1 MRQGVYYILCEP
13 NITMPPKV
21 AFEEPE
27 ESEYMEE
34 EDEDYTEG
42 LDVASLFMTEEGDN
56 VATALVKIGDHVE
69 KLGKMMD
76 TQNKI
81 LIKMLTQIS
90 VKKEEH

>member
-1 MRQGVYYILCEP
+1 
-13 NITMPPKV
+13 MPPKV

-27 ESEYMEE
+27 EPEYMEDE
-34 EDEDYTEG
+34 DEDEDYTEG
-42 LDVASLFMTEEGDN
+42 IDVASLFMTEDGDN
-56 VATALVKIGDHVE
+56 VATALVKIGNHLE

-81 LIKMLTQIS
+81 LIKMLTQLS

>member
-1 MRQGVYYILCEP
+1 
-13 NITMPPKV
+13 MPLKV
-21 AFEEPE
+21 ASEEPE
-27 ESEYMEE
+27 YMEEDEEE

-56 VATALVKIGDHVE
+56 VATALVKIGNHLE

-81 LIKMLTQIS
+81 LVKMLTQLS